1 MKKLQSPSNSS
12 YRARRLYRLGYRLR
26 FLAADCICALATA
39 SVLLVVLTSCAPTQY
54 IPLPEHHRRDST
66 HLSVYTRADSIREYV
81 SDSMSIRFA
90 KGVVP
95 AAQRYTVPSG
105 RYTSEV
111 SSAGGNGIPDTV
123 YIDRWHTAY
132 RDRWHTL
139 NHTDTIR
146 VTRIDTISI
155 AVPCPSTGKGCRLR
169 RERGFI
175 PRVYRYSLWFVILF
189 LLYWL
194 FRIAKA
200 VYLRR

>member
-1 MKKLQSPSNSS
+1 MLILSTLILFLCSS
-12 YRARRLYRLGYRLR
+12 CR
-26 FLAADCICALATA
+26 
-39 SVLLVVLTSCAPTQY
+39 TQY
-54 IPLPEHHRRDST
+54 VVMPSSHTRDST

-81 SDSMSIRFA
+81 SDSISIRFA

-95 AAQRYTVPSG
+95 ASQRGPREVQRVGCPQRYTVPSG

-146 VTRIDTISI
+146 ITRHDSI
-155 AVPCPSTGKGCRLR
+155 PYPVEVPVEVPAP
-169 RERGFI
+169 I
-175 PRVYRYSLWFVILF
+175 PRFYRSCTVGFFLIL
-189 LLYWL
+189 
-194 FRIAKA
+194 IAIIA
-200 VYLRR
+200 FIALRLYLRR

>member
-1 MKKLQSPSNSS
+1 MLILSTLILFLCSS
-12 YRARRLYRLGYRLR
+12 CHTTR
-26 FLAADCICALATA
+26 
-39 SVLLVVLTSCAPTQY
+39 Y
-54 IPLPEHHRRDST
+54 IPMPSSHTRDST

-81 SDSMSIRFA
+81 HDSMSIRFA

-132 RDRWHTL
+132 RDCWHTL

-146 VTRIDTISI
+146 ITRHDSI
-155 AVPCPSTGKGCRLR
+155 PYPVEVPVEVPAP
-169 RERGFI
+169 I
-175 PRVYRYSLWFVILF
+175 PRLYRSCTVGFFLIL
-189 LLYWL
+189 
-194 FRIAKA
+194 IAIIA
-200 VYLRR
+200 FIALRLYLRR

>member
-1 MKKLQSPSNSS
+1 M
-12 YRARRLYRLGYRLR
+12 
-26 FLAADCICALATA
+26 F
-39 SVLLVVLTSCAPTQY
+39 SCRTQY
-54 IPLPEHHRRDST
+54 VVMPSSHTRDST

-81 SDSMSIRFA
+81 HDSMSIRFA

-95 AAQRYTVPSG
+95 AAQRGPREVQRVGCRQRYTVPSD

-146 VTRIDTISI
+146 ITRHDSI
-155 AVPCPSTGKGCRLR
+155 PYPVEVPVEVPAP
-169 RERGFI
+169 I
-175 PRVYRYSLWFVILF
+175 PRLYRSCTVGFFLIL
-189 LLYWL
+189 
-194 FRIAKA
+194 IAIIA
-200 VYLRR
+200 FIALRLYLRR

>member
-1 MKKLQSPSNSS
+1 MLILSTLILFLCSS
-12 YRARRLYRLGYRLR
+12 CHTTR
-26 FLAADCICALATA
+26 
-39 SVLLVVLTSCAPTQY
+39 Y
-54 IPLPEHHRRDST
+54 IPMPSSHTRDST

-95 AAQRYTVPSG
+95 AAQRGPREVQRVGCPQRYTVPSG

-146 VTRIDTISI
+146 ITRRDSI
-155 AVPCPSTGKGCRLR
+155 PYPVEVPVEVPAP
-169 RERGFI
+169 I
-175 PRVYRYSLWFVILF
+175 PRLYRSCTVGFFLIL
-189 LLYWL
+189 
-194 FRIAKA
+194 IAIIA
-200 VYLRR
+200 FIALRLYLRR

>member
-1 MKKLQSPSNSS
+1 MLILSTLILFLCSS
-12 YRARRLYRLGYRLR
+12 CR
-26 FLAADCICALATA
+26 
-39 SVLLVVLTSCAPTQY
+39 TQY
-54 IPLPEHHRRDST
+54 VVMPSSHTRDST

-81 SDSMSIRFA
+81 SDSMSVRFA

-95 AAQRYTVPSG
+95 AAQRGPREVQRVGCPQRYTVPSG

-146 VTRIDTISI
+146 ITRHDSI
-155 AVPCPSTGKGCRLR
+155 PYPVEVPVEVPAP
-169 RERGFI
+169 I
-175 PRVYRYSLWFVILF
+175 PRLYRSCTVGFFLIL
-189 LLYWL
+189 
-194 FRIAKA
+194 IAIIA
-200 VYLRR
+200 FIALRLYLRR

>member
-1 MKKLQSPSNSS
+1 MLILSTLILFLCSSCHTTRYIPMPSS
-12 YRARRLYRLGYRLR
+12 Y
-26 FLAADCICALATA
+26 T
-39 SVLLVVLTSCAPTQY
+39 
-54 IPLPEHHRRDST
+54 RDST
-66 HLSVYTRADSIREYV
+66 HLSVYTRADSIHEYV

-95 AAQRYTVPSG
+95 AAQRGPREVQRVGCPQRYTVPSG

-146 VTRIDTISI
+146 ITRHDSI
-155 AVPCPSTGKGCRLR
+155 PYPVEVPVEVPAP
-169 RERGFI
+169 I
-175 PRVYRYSLWFVILF
+175 PRLYRSCTVGFFLIL
-189 LLYWL
+189 
-194 FRIAKA
+194 IAIIA
-200 VYLRR
+200 FIALRLYLRR

>member
-1 MKKLQSPSNSS
+1 M
-12 YRARRLYRLGYRLR
+12 
-26 FLAADCICALATA
+26 F
-39 SVLLVVLTSCAPTQY
+39 SCHTTRY
-54 IPLPEHHRRDST
+54 IPMPSSHTRDST

-81 SDSMSIRFA
+81 HDSMSIRFA

-95 AAQRYTVPSG
+95 AAQRGPREVQRVGCPQRGPREVQRVGCPQRGPREVQRVGCPQRYTVPSG

-146 VTRIDTISI
+146 ITRHDSIPYPVEVPVEVPKPIPKFYRFAAWFTILTI
-155 AVPCPSTGKGCRLR
+155 VFLILYVFLR
-169 RERGFI
+169 I
-175 PRVYRYSLWFVILF
+175 Y
-189 LLYWL
+189 
-194 FRIAKA
+194 FR
-200 VYLRR
+200 R

>member
-1 MKKLQSPSNSS
+1 M
-12 YRARRLYRLGYRLR
+12 
-26 FLAADCICALATA
+26 F
-39 SVLLVVLTSCAPTQY
+39 SCHTTRY
-54 IPLPEHHRRDST
+54 IPVPSSHTRDST

-81 SDSMSIRFA
+81 HDSMSIRFA

-95 AAQRYTVPSG
+95 AAQRGPREVQRVGCPQRYTVPSG

-146 VTRIDTISI
+146 VTRRDSIPYPVEVPKYIRQRNRYDRATSCGFWLLLTI
-155 AVPCPSTGKGCRLR
+155 
-169 RERGFI
+169 FI
-175 PRVYRYSLWFVILF
+175 IYVFV
-189 LLYWL
+189 
-194 FRIAKA
+194 RIGLK
-200 VYLRR
+200 

>member
-1 MKKLQSPSNSS
+1 MLILSTLILFLCSSCRTQYVVMPSS
-12 YRARRLYRLGYRLR
+12 Y
-26 FLAADCICALATA
+26 T
-39 SVLLVVLTSCAPTQY
+39 
-54 IPLPEHHRRDST
+54 RDST

-81 SDSMSIRFA
+81 HDSMSIRFA

-95 AAQRYTVPSG
+95 AAQRGPREVQRVGCPQRYTVPSG

-146 VTRIDTISI
+146 ITRHDSI
-155 AVPCPSTGKGCRLR
+155 PYPVEVPVEVPAP
-169 RERGFI
+169 I
-175 PRVYRYSLWFVILF
+175 PRLYRSCTVGFFLIL
-189 LLYWL
+189 
-194 FRIAKA
+194 IAIIA
-200 VYLRR
+200 FIALRLYLRR

>member
-1 MKKLQSPSNSS
+1 M
-12 YRARRLYRLGYRLR
+12 
-26 FLAADCICALATA
+26 F
-39 SVLLVVLTSCAPTQY
+39 SCHTTRY
-54 IPLPEHHRRDST
+54 IPMPSSHTRDST

-90 KGVVP
+90 TGVVP
-95 AAQRYTVPSG
+95 AAQRGPREVQRVGCPQRYTVSSG

-146 VTRIDTISI
+146 ITRHDSI
-155 AVPCPSTGKGCRLR
+155 PYPVEVPVEVPAP
-169 RERGFI
+169 I
-175 PRVYRYSLWFVILF
+175 PRLYRSCTIGFFLIL
-189 LLYWL
+189 
-194 FRIAKA
+194 IAIIA
-200 VYLRR
+200 FIALRLYLRR

>member
-1 MKKLQSPSNSS
+1 M
-12 YRARRLYRLGYRLR
+12 
-26 FLAADCICALATA
+26 F
-39 SVLLVVLTSCAPTQY
+39 SCHTTRY
-54 IPLPEHHRRDST
+54 IPMPSSHTRDST

-81 SDSMSIRFA
+81 HDSMSIRFA

-95 AAQRYTVPSG
+95 APKRYTVPSG

-146 VTRIDTISI
+146 ITRHDSIPYPVEVPVEVPKPIPKFYRFAAWFTILTI
-155 AVPCPSTGKGCRLR
+155 VFLILYVFLR
-169 RERGFI
+169 I
-175 PRVYRYSLWFVILF
+175 Y
-189 LLYWL
+189 
-194 FRIAKA
+194 FR
-200 VYLRR
+200 R

>member
-1 MKKLQSPSNSS
+1 M
-12 YRARRLYRLGYRLR
+12 
-26 FLAADCICALATA
+26 F
-39 SVLLVVLTSCAPTQY
+39 SCRTQY
-54 IPLPEHHRRDST
+54 VVMPSSHTRDST

-81 SDSMSIRFA
+81 HDSMSIRFA

-95 AAQRYTVPSG
+95 AAQRGPREVQRVGCPQRYTVPSG

-146 VTRIDTISI
+146 ITRHDSI
-155 AVPCPSTGKGCRLR
+155 PYPVEVPVEVPAP
-169 RERGFI
+169 I
-175 PRVYRYSLWFVILF
+175 PRLYRSCTVGFFLIL
-189 LLYWL
+189 
-194 FRIAKA
+194 IAIIA
-200 VYLRR
+200 FIALRLYLRR

>member
-1 MKKLQSPSNSS
+1 MLILSTLILFLCSS
-12 YRARRLYRLGYRLR
+12 CHTTR
-26 FLAADCICALATA
+26 
-39 SVLLVVLTSCAPTQY
+39 Y
-54 IPLPEHHRRDST
+54 IPMPSSHTRDST

-81 SDSMSIRFA
+81 HDSMSIRFA

-95 AAQRYTVPSG
+95 AAQRGPRPAQRVGCPQRYTVPSG

-146 VTRIDTISI
+146 ITRHDSI
-155 AVPCPSTGKGCRLR
+155 PYPVEVPVEVPAP
-169 RERGFI
+169 I
-175 PRVYRYSLWFVILF
+175 PRLYRSCTVGFFLIL
-189 LLYWL
+189 
-194 FRIAKA
+194 IAIIA
-200 VYLRR
+200 FIALRLYLRR

>member
-1 MKKLQSPSNSS
+1 MLILSTLILFLCSS
-12 YRARRLYRLGYRLR
+12 CHTTR
-26 FLAADCICALATA
+26 
-39 SVLLVVLTSCAPTQY
+39 Y
-54 IPLPEHHRRDST
+54 IPMPSSHTRDST

-81 SDSMSIRFA
+81 SDSISIRFA

-95 AAQRYTVPSG
+95 AAQRGPREVQRVGCPQRGPREVQRVGCPQRYTVPSG

-139 NHTDTIR
+139 NHTDTIT
-146 VTRIDTISI
+146 VTRIDTVSI

-175 PRVYRYSLWFVILF
+175 PRAYRYSMWFTIFTILCIILYVF
-189 LLYWL
+189 L
-194 FRIAKA
+194 RI
-200 VYLRR
+200 YLRR

>member
-1 MKKLQSPSNSS
+1 MLILSTLILFLCSS
-12 YRARRLYRLGYRLR
+12 CHTTR
-26 FLAADCICALATA
+26 
-39 SVLLVVLTSCAPTQY
+39 Y
-54 IPLPEHHRRDST
+54 IPMPSSHTRDST

-81 SDSMSIRFA
+81 HDSMSIRFA

-146 VTRIDTISI
+146 ITRHDSI
-155 AVPCPSTGKGCRLR
+155 PYPVEVPVEVPAP
-169 RERGFI
+169 I
-175 PRVYRYSLWFVILF
+175 PRLYRSCTVGFFLIL
-189 LLYWL
+189 
-194 FRIAKA
+194 IAIIA
-200 VYLRR
+200 FIALRLYLRR

>member
-1 MKKLQSPSNSS
+1 MMGRGKAAASLSRTAAFFLQARFDEALIIITAIALSSCHTTRCIPMPSSH
-12 YRARRLYRLGYRLR
+12 
-26 FLAADCICALATA
+26 T
-39 SVLLVVLTSCAPTQY
+39 
-54 IPLPEHHRRDST
+54 RDST

-95 AAQRYTVPSG
+95 AAQRGPREVQRVGCPQRYTIPSG

-139 NHTDTIR
+139 NHTDTNRI
-146 VTRIDTISI
+146 TRHDSIPYPVEVPVEVAKPIPKFYRFAAWFTILTI
-155 AVPCPSTGKGCRLR
+155 VFLILYVFLR
-169 RERGFI
+169 I
-175 PRVYRYSLWFVILF
+175 
-189 LLYWL
+189 
-194 FRIAKA
+194 
-200 VYLRR
+200 YLRR

>member
-1 MKKLQSPSNSS
+1 M
-12 YRARRLYRLGYRLR
+12 
-26 FLAADCICALATA
+26 F
-39 SVLLVVLTSCAPTQY
+39 SCRTQY
-54 IPLPEHHRRDST
+54 VVMPSSHTRDST

-95 AAQRYTVPSG
+95 AAQRGPREVQRVGCPQRYTVPSG

-146 VTRIDTISI
+146 ITRHDSI
-155 AVPCPSTGKGCRLR
+155 PYPVEVPVEVPAP
-169 RERGFI
+169 I
-175 PRVYRYSLWFVILF
+175 PRLYRSCTVGFFLIL
-189 LLYWL
+189 
-194 FRIAKA
+194 IAIIA
-200 VYLRR
+200 FIALRLYLRR

>member
-1 MKKLQSPSNSS
+1 M
-12 YRARRLYRLGYRLR
+12 
-26 FLAADCICALATA
+26 F
-39 SVLLVVLTSCAPTQY
+39 SCAPTQY
-54 IPLPEHHRRDST
+54 IPMPSSHTRDST

-81 SDSMSIRFA
+81 HDSMSIRFA

-95 AAQRYTVPSG
+95 ASQRYTVPSG

-146 VTRIDTISI
+146 ITRHDSIPYPVEVPVEVAKPIPKFYRFAAWFTILTI
-155 AVPCPSTGKGCRLR
+155 VFLILYVFLR
-169 RERGFI
+169 I
-175 PRVYRYSLWFVILF
+175 
-189 LLYWL
+189 
-194 FRIAKA
+194 
-200 VYLRR
+200 YLRR

>member
-1 MKKLQSPSNSS
+1 M
-12 YRARRLYRLGYRLR
+12 
-26 FLAADCICALATA
+26 
-39 SVLLVVLTSCAPTQY
+39 
-54 IPLPEHHRRDST
+54 PEHHRRDST

-95 AAQRYTVPSG
+95 AAQRGPREVQRVGCPQRYTVPSG

-146 VTRIDTISI
+146 VTQRDSI
-155 AVPCPSTGKGCRLR
+155 PYPVEVPKYIRQRNRYDRATSC
-169 RERGFI
+169 GFWLLLSAI
-175 PRVYRYSLWFVILF
+175 LLF
-189 LLYWL
+189 LLARFLSYPSS
-194 FRIAKA
+194 AKA
-200 VYLRR
+200 EDFAYTR

>member
-1 MKKLQSPSNSS
+1 MSS
-12 YRARRLYRLGYRLR
+12 SH
-26 FLAADCICALATA
+26 T
-39 SVLLVVLTSCAPTQY
+39 
-54 IPLPEHHRRDST
+54 RDST

-95 AAQRYTVPSG
+95 AAQRGPREVQRVGCPQRYTVPSG
-105 RYTSEV
+105 RYISEV

-146 VTRIDTISI
+146 VTRHDSI
-155 AVPCPSTGKGCRLR
+155 PYPVEVPVEVPAP
-169 RERGFI
+169 I
-175 PRVYRYSLWFVILF
+175 PRLYRSCTVGFFLIL
-189 LLYWL
+189 
-194 FRIAKA
+194 IAIIA
-200 VYLRR
+200 FIALRLYLRR

>member
-1 MKKLQSPSNSS
+1 MLILSTLILFLCSS
-12 YRARRLYRLGYRLR
+12 CHTTR
-26 FLAADCICALATA
+26 
-39 SVLLVVLTSCAPTQY
+39 Y
-54 IPLPEHHRRDST
+54 IPMPSSHTRDST

-81 SDSMSIRFA
+81 HDSMSIRFA

-95 AAQRYTVPSG
+95 AAQRGPREVQRVGCPQRYTVPSG

-146 VTRIDTISI
+146 ITRHDSI
-155 AVPCPSTGKGCRLR
+155 PYPVEVPVEVPAS
-169 RERGFI
+169 I
-175 PRVYRYSLWFVILF
+175 PRLYRSCTVGFFLIL
-189 LLYWL
+189 
-194 FRIAKA
+194 IAIIA
-200 VYLRR
+200 FIALRLYLRR

>member
-1 MKKLQSPSNSS
+1 MRALFLVSIIIIAIALSS
-12 YRARRLYRLGYRLR
+12 CHTTR
-26 FLAADCICALATA
+26 
-39 SVLLVVLTSCAPTQY
+39 Y
-54 IPLPEHHRRDST
+54 IPMPSSHTRDST

-95 AAQRYTVPSG
+95 AAQRGPREVQRVGCRQRYTVPSG

-146 VTRIDTISI
+146 ITRHDSI
-155 AVPCPSTGKGCRLR
+155 PYPVEVPVEVPAP
-169 RERGFI
+169 I
-175 PRVYRYSLWFVILF
+175 PRLYRSCTVGFFLIL
-189 LLYWL
+189 
-194 FRIAKA
+194 IAIIA
-200 VYLRR
+200 FIALRLYLRR

>member
-1 MKKLQSPSNSS
+1 MPSSH
-12 YRARRLYRLGYRLR
+12 
-26 FLAADCICALATA
+26 T
-39 SVLLVVLTSCAPTQY
+39 
-54 IPLPEHHRRDST
+54 RDST

-81 SDSMSIRFA
+81 HDSMSIRFA

-95 AAQRYTVPSG
+95 AAQRGPREVQRVGCPQRYTVPSG

-146 VTRIDTISI
+146 ITRHDSI
-155 AVPCPSTGKGCRLR
+155 PYPVEVPVEVPAP
-169 RERGFI
+169 I
-175 PRVYRYSLWFVILF
+175 PRLYRSCTIGFFLIL
-189 LLYWL
+189 
-194 FRIAKA
+194 IAIIA
-200 VYLRR
+200 FIALRLYLRR

>member
-1 MKKLQSPSNSS
+1 MLILSTLILFLCSS
-12 YRARRLYRLGYRLR
+12 CHTTR
-26 FLAADCICALATA
+26 
-39 SVLLVVLTSCAPTQY
+39 Y
-54 IPLPEHHRRDST
+54 IPLPEHHTRDST

-81 SDSMSIRFA
+81 HDSMSIRFA

-95 AAQRYTVPSG
+95 AAQRGPREVQRVGCPQRGPREVQRVGCPQRYTVPSG

-146 VTRIDTISI
+146 ITRHDSIPYPVEVPVEVAKPIPKFYRFAAWFTILTI
-155 AVPCPSTGKGCRLR
+155 VFLILYVFLR
-169 RERGFI
+169 I
-175 PRVYRYSLWFVILF
+175 
-189 LLYWL
+189 
-194 FRIAKA
+194 
-200 VYLRR
+200 YLRR

>member
-1 MKKLQSPSNSS
+1 MLILSTLILFLCSS
-12 YRARRLYRLGYRLR
+12 CHTTR
-26 FLAADCICALATA
+26 
-39 SVLLVVLTSCAPTQY
+39 Y
-54 IPLPEHHRRDST
+54 IPMPSSHTRDST

-95 AAQRYTVPSG
+95 ASQRGPREVQRVGCPQRGPREVQRVGCPQRYTVPSG

-146 VTRIDTISI
+146 ITRHDSIPYPVEVPVEVVKPISKFYRFAAWFTIFTI
-155 AVPCPSTGKGCRLR
+155 FTILCIILYVFLR
-169 RERGFI
+169 I
-175 PRVYRYSLWFVILF
+175 Y
-189 LLYWL
+189 
-194 FRIAKA
+194 FR
-200 VYLRR
+200 R